1 LRPFTRAALRSEED
15 QVRKEPL
22 PPLEWQQFKRL
33 DPGAEVIILFG
44 RGSKQHFRDTAH
56 FWLTVLHYWFRDS
69 PLSDTE
75 AFFAEFLD
83 DEHTVCKEISCEEFR
98 RIVQW
103 YDFVET
109 PHNFS
114 PHEQVCQAWLVYD
127 IGINIVTLAETSEEF
142 VVFSWELHD

>member
-1 LRPFTRAALRSEED
+1 
-15 QVRKEPL
+15 
-22 PPLEWQQFKRL
+22 
-33 DPGAEVIILFG
+33 
-44 RGSKQHFRDTAH
+44 
-56 FWLTVLHYWFRDS
+56 
-69 PLSDTE
+69 
-75 AFFAEFLD
+75 
-83 DEHTVCKEISCEEFR
+83 
-98 RIVQW
+98 VQW